1 MIFTVPEKDE
11 TSYPIDLFVSFQF
24 SHQWLFFCLFVLHL
38 TVMSPKR
45 KCILLIWGQPLFSN
59 Y

>member
-24 SHQWLFFCLFVLHL
+24 SHQWLFFCLFVCFTFDCHE
-38 TVMSPKR
+38 P
-45 KCILLIWGQPLFSN
+45 
-59 Y
+59 